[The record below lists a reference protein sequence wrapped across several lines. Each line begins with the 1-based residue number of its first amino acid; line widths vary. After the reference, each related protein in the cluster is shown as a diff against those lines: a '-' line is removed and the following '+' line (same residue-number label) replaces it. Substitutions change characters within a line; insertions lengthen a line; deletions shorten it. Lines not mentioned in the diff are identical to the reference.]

1 MIIILLRIKIKT
13 INSHPK
19 KIQVSAYKC
28 YTSTIIKNMK
38 KKYSHLHPIFQIVIV
53 VALSFVF
60 VLLIGQINFSHTVYI
75 ASDKSLAKAAT
86 ETESDIKVQTLDK
99 ALYDKKMLALANI
112 PLISKCTTTPATSTP
127 KTSTST
133 KPKPIKICTKV
144 PGPSDWPTKTVYP
157 NTGALL
163 PFNRIV
169 AYYGNFYSTKMGVL
183 GEYPE
188 DTLIPKLQGEI
199 AKWKAA
205 DPETPVIP
213 AVDYIV
219 STAQGSAGED
229 GKYRLRMPDKEIQ
242 KALDIADK
250 VGGIVFLDIQTG
262 QSTFET
268 EIPLL
273 EKYLKLPN
281 VHLALDPE
289 FNMQPGQKPGTRIGS
304 INASSV
310 NFAAQFLAKIVKE
323 NNLTPKILVVHRF
336 TEGMVRNTENITPL
350 PEVQVVMD
358 MDGWGGVSLKT
369 SAYNA
374 VIDSYPVQFT
384 GLKLFYKN
392 DLRAP
397 STGMMTTSQVLNLSP
412 MPSYIQY
419 Q

>member
-1 MIIILLRIKIKT
+1 
-13 INSHPK
+13 
-19 KIQVSAYKC
+19 
-28 YTSTIIKNMK
+28 MK
-38 KKYSHLHPIFQIVIV
+38 KKYSHLHPIFQIVIAI
-53 VALSFVF
+53 ALSFVF

-188 DTLIPKLQGEI
+188 DTLIPKLQGEL

-205 DPETPVIP
+205 DPTTPVIP

-219 STAQGSAGED
+219 ATAQGSAGDD
-229 GKYRLRMPDKEIQ
+229 GKYRLRMPDDQIQ
-242 KALDIADK
+242 KAIDLANK

-262 QSTFET
+262 QSTFEA
-268 EIPLL
+268 EIPRL

-336 TEGMVRNTENITPL
+336 TEGMVKNTENIKPL

-358 MDGWGGVSLKT
+358 MDGWGGPQHKIA
-369 SAYNA
+369 AYNE
-374 VIDSYPVQFT
+374 VIDNYPVQFT